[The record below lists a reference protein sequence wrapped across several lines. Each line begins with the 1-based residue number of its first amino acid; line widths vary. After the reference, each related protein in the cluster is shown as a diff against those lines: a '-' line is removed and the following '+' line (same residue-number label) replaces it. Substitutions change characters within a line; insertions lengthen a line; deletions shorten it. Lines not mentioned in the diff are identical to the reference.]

1 MRYARKWPVYAAD
14 WDRMVI
20 KADRLHEFVTEAE
33 FAIENK
39 AIYQEASEAG
49 FPWAMVA
56 VVHRR
61 EADCNFDA
69 YLGNGQLLKHKT
81 TEVPKGRG
89 PFLGPKAFIDGCID
103 AVRQEGWASVHEW
116 PLERVLYHLEL
127 FNGAGYNN
135 LRGGALPSPYLWG
148 GTNIQKPGKFIA
160 DRKFSKKVMDKQPG
174 CAPLLQQIMK
184 LDPSVT
190 LMRES

>member
-1 MRYARKWPVYAAD
+1 MRYATKWPVYAAD
-14 WDRMVI
+14 WDRMTI
-20 KADRLHEFVTEAE
+20 KADRLHEFVEQAE
-33 FAIENK
+33 FAIKHK

-61 EADCNFDA
+61 ERDCDFDT
-69 YLGNGQLLKHKT
+69 YLGNGQSLKHKT
-81 TEVPKGRG
+81 TKVPKGRG

-127 FNGAGYNN
+127 FNGTGYD
-135 LRGGALPSPYLWG
+135 GKGFPSPYLFG
-148 GTNIQKPGKFIA
+148 GTNIQKPGKYTS
-160 DRKFSKKVMDKQPG
+160 DHVFSKKVMDKQPG